1 MRVVR
6 CDGAC
11 VLVCVWRCV
20 GVLDRLA
27 LIDGV
32 CPSVCERRCVVVCV
46 CVCFIV
52 RVCRRQGPTS
62 GVVSERVGLVIAL
75 KQVLS
80 WFTESVLV

>member
-11 VLVCVWRCV
+11 VKVCWCVWRCV
-20 GVLDRLA
+20 GVSDRLA

-46 CVCFIV
+46 CGCFIV

-62 GVVSERVGLVIAL
+62 GVVSERVGLVIPF
-75 KQVLS
+75 KQV
-80 WFTESVLV
+80 